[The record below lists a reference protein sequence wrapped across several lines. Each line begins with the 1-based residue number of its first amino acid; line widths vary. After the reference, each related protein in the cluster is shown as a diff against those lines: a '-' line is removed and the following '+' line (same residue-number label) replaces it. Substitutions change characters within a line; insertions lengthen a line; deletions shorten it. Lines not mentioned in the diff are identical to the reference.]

1 MGSLPCVGMD
11 DLPALV
17 QRIGAVLAEHPVAFS
32 YLFGSV
38 ARGEG
43 GPDSDVDV
51 AIRFT
56 KPLGRGDRFAR
67 RLRIGVELE
76 RKLAR
81 EVDVID
87 LEDAPL
93 RLAGRILT
101 ERIVV
106 SGLAS
111 PERVRYETDLF
122 PRYIDFE
129 RHARELDRQLLE
141 TMAAG
146 DR

>member
-1 MGSLPCVGMD
+1 M
-11 DLPALV
+11 
-17 QRIGAVLAEHPVAFS
+17 
-32 YLFGSV
+32 
-38 ARGEG
+38 
-43 GPDSDVDV
+43 DV
-51 AIRFT
+51 AVRFADGLE
-56 KPLGRGDRFAR
+56 KGDRFAR

-76 RKLAR
+76 RELAR

-111 PERVRYETDLF
+111 PERVRYETNLF

-129 RHARELDRQLLE
+129 RHARELDSQLLE
-141 TMAAG
+141 AMAAG

>member
-1 MGSLPCVGMD
+1 ME

-17 QRIGAVLAEHPVAFS
+17 QRIGAVLTEHPVAFS
-32 YLFGSV
+32 YVFGSV
-38 ARGEG
+38 ARGDG
-43 GPDSDVDV
+43 GSASDVDV
-51 AIRFT
+51 AVHFADGLE
-56 KPLGRGDRFAR
+56 KGDRFAR

-76 RKLAR
+76 RELAR

-111 PERVRYETDLF
+111 PERVRYETNLF

-129 RHARELDRQLLE
+129 RHARELDSQLLE
-141 TMAAG
+141 AMAAG
-146 DR
+146 NR